1 MLQLVDVGQRFLIPL
16 DVIWIAQSTMKRE
29 KREEKKIMK
38 SREISLSDENYDI
51 LIQTQ
56 LYQWKL
62 LSLVIKCNPLLILIL
77 SGQGTIQI
85 KQTMSILWLTFKS
98 KIKTKLSERVC
109 HIWFKEIKEL
119 GYWEG

>member
-77 SGQGTIQI
+77 SGQGTLNPN
-85 KQTMSILWLTFKS
+85 QTNNVNFMINF
-98 KIKTKLSERVC
+98 
-109 HIWFKEIKEL
+109 
-119 GYWEG
+119 